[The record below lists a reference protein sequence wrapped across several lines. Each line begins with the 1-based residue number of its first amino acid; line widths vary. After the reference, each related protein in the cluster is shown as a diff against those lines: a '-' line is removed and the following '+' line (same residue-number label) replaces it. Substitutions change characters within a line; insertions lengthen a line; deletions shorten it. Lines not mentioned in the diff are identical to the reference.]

1 MHESE
6 RRHALADFLRK
17 RRARLSPVD
26 VGLPPGVRRRTPGL
40 RREEVAQLANMGTS
54 WYVWLEQG
62 RDVHPSAQVLESLAQ
77 ALRLTPNERRHL
89 FLLAGQPLPPP
100 PVSPSEESISPA
112 LQQVLSDLNPSPA
125 YVLGR
130 RYDYLAW
137 NKAADALFSISDI
150 ISDASSPYAHNL
162 VWRLFTS
169 PTTRERPNWEAV
181 ARATLAEFRTAS
193 ARYPGDPWFDEL
205 IEDLKQVS
213 PEFCRWWPHHDVRSA
228 LDGHKVIEHPTLGSL
243 EFEHFTLQV
252 LTNPDIRI
260 MIYTPNA
267 VTRTTLQRLLAAMNG
282 CEPNTS
288 ASMYKQGERKEA

>member
-1 MHESE
+1 MQEHD
-6 RRHALADFLRK
+6 RRQALADFLRQ
-17 RRARLSPVD
+17 RRAHLSPTDVD
-26 VGLPPGVRRRTPGL
+26 LPSGFRRRTPGL

-62 RDVHPSAQVLESLAQ
+62 RDVHPSAAVLESLAQ
-77 ALRLTPNERRHL
+77 ALRLTSNERRHL

-100 PVSPSEESISPA
+100 PYSPADESVSPA
-112 LQQVLSDLNPSPA
+112 LQQLLDDLNPSPA

-137 NKAADALFSISDI
+137 NKAADALFSISDV
-150 ISDASSPYAHNL
+150 ISDESSPYARNM
-162 VWRLFTS
+162 VWRLFTNQR
-169 PTTRERPNWEAV
+169 TRERPNWEMV

-193 ARYPGDPWFDEL
+193 ARYPGDPWFEEL

-213 PEFCRWWPHHDVRSA
+213 PEFYRWWPHHDVRST
-228 LDGHKVIEHPTLGSL
+228 LDGHKIIEHPTLGSL
-243 EFEHFTLQV
+243 EFEHVTLQV

-267 VTRTTLQRLLAAMNG
+267 ATRTTLQCLLEAMND
-282 CEPNTS
+282 S
-288 ASMYKQGERKEA
+288 KS